1 MFAESEAPK
10 NLFLNNFLN
19 NKIRKKRG
27 EGEGYESWGQCK
39 SVVNK
44 NQNLRQKA

>member
-10 NLFLNNFLN
+10 NLFLNNFLII
-19 NKIRKKRG
+19 KYEKKKG
-27 EGEGYESWGQCK
+27 GGEGYESWGQCK